1 MAMTW
6 ACFYTLSFGA
16 IASGIMV
23 ISALNPVHSV
33 FWLVVAFTS
42 SSALFILLGVDF
54 IALMFLIVY
63 VGAIAI
69 LFLFVIMMLN
79 LTDFPPA
86 YRLGGET
93 DMTNYVPVGLAIGT
107 LFFSEIAS
115 SWLLMGGHSA
125 LAGPFGAAT
134 SGYASELGGNWNLAN
149 PWFLIKCHNIEAIGR
164 LLYTDYYY
172 LFILASFILLV
183 AMIGAIVLT
192 QEIGEEIGA
201 TAKKQDIF
209 LQTSRAPEGA

>member
-1 MAMTW
+1 
-6 ACFYTLSFGA
+6 
-16 IASGIMV
+16 MV

-33 FWLVVAFTS
+33 FWLVAAFTG

-115 SWLLMGGHSA
+115 CWLIMGGHYV
-125 LAGPFGAAT
+125 LAGPFGAGNA
-134 SGYASELGGNWNLAN
+134 SIEGYSYWNLAN
-149 PWFLIKCHNIEAIGR
+149 PWFLIKSHNIEAIGR
-164 LLYTDYYY
+164 LLYSDYYY

-183 AMIGAIVLT
+183 AMVGAIVLT
-192 QEIGEEIGA
+192 QEMGGAALAQRIGPA
-201 TAKKQDIF
+201 AKKQDIF
-209 LQTSRAPEGA
+209 FQTGRTPEDE

>member
-1 MAMTW
+1 MAW
-6 ACFYTLSFGA
+6 VCFYTLSFGT

-115 SWLLMGGHSA
+115 SWLIMGGRDV
-125 LAGPFGAAT
+125 LTGPFGV
-134 SGYASELGGNWNLAN
+134 ELGSNWNLAN
-149 PWFLIKCHNIEAIGR
+149 PWFLIKCHNIEAVGR

-192 QEIGEEIGA
+192 QEIGEEIGP

-209 LQTSRAPEGA
+209 FQTSRAPEDG

>member
-1 MAMTW
+1 MTW
-6 ACFYTLSFGA
+6 ACFYTLSFGV

-33 FWLVVAFTS
+33 FWLVAAFTS

-115 SWLLMGGHSA
+115 SWLIMGGHYV

-134 SGYASELGGNWNLAN
+134 SGYVSGLGGNWNLAN

-183 AMIGAIVLT
+183 AMIGAILLT

-209 LQTSRAPEGA
+209 LQTSRAPEGV